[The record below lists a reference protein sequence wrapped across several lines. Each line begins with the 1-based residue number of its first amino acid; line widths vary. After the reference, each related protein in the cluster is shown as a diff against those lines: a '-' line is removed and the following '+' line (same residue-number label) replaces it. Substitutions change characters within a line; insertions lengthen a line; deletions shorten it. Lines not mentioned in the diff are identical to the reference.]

1 MLTLGIETSCD
12 ETSVAVV
19 GDGRK
24 VLSNL
29 IHSQVD
35 VHSEFGGV
43 VPELAARDH
52 LERLPHLLDVALDQ
66 AGIKPS
72 DLDLLAVTRGP
83 GLVGCLLVGVGVGE
97 GLAAAWSKPL
107 TGVNHLW
114 GHIYAAMLSRGDL
127 EPPLLGLV
135 VSGAH
140 SDLVRMP
147 EHGRF
152 EVIGRTRDDA
162 AGEAFDKAARML
174 GLGYP
179 GGPALDKLARTG
191 DARRQKLPQPSLA
204 GLEYSFSGLKTALLY
219 RLRDL
224 GESVTP
230 QDKADLAASFERS
243 VVESLLE
250 KLDQALSA
258 SPYPEV
264 VVSGGVAANTLLRK
278 RATEVVG
285 TRARLTMPPLE
296 LCTDNAAMIAA
307 AGYFSQFTSPPRGED
322 ESSYFTS
329 PPREEVESRYFTSPP
344 HGEDESSYFTSP
356 PRGEVESRLR
366 LSGGAV
372 GPVLVDPSLGW

>member
-1 MLTLGIETSCD
+1 MALTLGIETSCD

-19 GDGRK
+19 EGRRI
-24 VLSNL
+24 LSNV

-35 VHSEFGGV
+35 VHKGFGGV

-52 LERLPHLLDVALDQ
+52 LERLPQLLDMAVET
-66 AGIKPS
+66 AGVKTGDI
-72 DLDLLAVTRGP
+72 DLLAVTRGP

-97 GLAAAWSKPL
+97 GLAAAWSTPL

-114 GHIYAAMLSRGDL
+114 GHIYAALLTRADL

-147 EHGRF
+147 AHGHF

-174 GLGYP
+174 GLGFP
-179 GGPALDKLARTG
+179 GGPALDRLARQG
-191 DARRQKLPQPSLA
+191 DPRRQPLPRPSLP

-224 GESVTP
+224 GGSAT
-230 QDKADLAASFERS
+230 DRDRADLAAAFEQS

-250 KLDQALSA
+250 KLDTARDEQPVA
-258 SPYPEV
+258 EV
-264 VVSGGVAANTLLRK
+264 VGAGGVAANSLLRK
-278 RATEVVG
+278 RAQEVVG
-285 TRARLTMPPLE
+285 NRARLTMPPLE

-307 AGYFSQFTSPPRGED
+307 AGS
-322 ESSYFTS
+322 
-329 PPREEVESRYFTSPP
+329 
-344 HGEDESSYFTSP
+344 
-356 PRGEVESRLR
+356 L
-366 LSGGAV
+366 GGA
-372 GPVLVDPSLGW
+372 LRAAEVDPSLGWD

>member
-1 MLTLGIETSCD
+1 
-12 ETSVAVV
+12 
-19 GDGRK
+19 
-24 VLSNL
+24 LSNV

-35 VHSEFGGV
+35 LHKEFGGV

-52 LERLPHLLDVALDQ
+52 LERLPQLVELAMDG
-66 AGIKPS
+66 AGAEPP
-72 DLDLLAVTRGP
+72 DLDLIAVTRGP
-83 GLVGCLLVGVGVGE
+83 GLAGCLLVGVGVGE

-114 GHIYAAMLSRGDL
+114 GHIYAAMLTEPDL
-127 EPPLLGLV
+127 KPPLLGLV

-147 EHGRF
+147 EHGVF

-179 GGPALDKLARTG
+179 GGPALDRLARTG
-191 DARRQKLPQPSLA
+191 DARRQPLPRPSLA

-224 GESVTP
+224 GDKVTP
-230 QDKADLAASFERS
+230 QDRADLAAAFERS

-250 KLDQALSA
+250 KLDQALRS
-258 SPYPEV
+258 SPSSEV
-264 VVSGGVAANTLLRK
+264 VVCGGVAANTLLRK
-278 RATEVVG
+278 RAAEVVAG
-285 TRARLTMPPLE
+285 RARLTMPPLD

-307 AGYFSQFTSPPRGED
+307 AGFHTS
-322 ESSYFTS
+322 
-329 PPREEVESRYFTSPP
+329 SRP
-344 HGEDESSYFTSP
+344 
-356 PRGEVESRLR
+356 
-366 LSGGAV
+366 AA
-372 GPVLVDPSLGW
+372 VDPSLGW

>member
-1 MLTLGIETSCD
+1 VALTLAIETSCD
-12 ETSVAVV
+12 ETSVALV
-19 GDGRK
+19 GDGRR
-24 VLSNL
+24 VLANI

-35 VHSEFGGV
+35 LHAEFGGV

-52 LERLPHLLDVALDQ
+52 LERLPHLLDLALDA
-66 AGIKPS
+66 AGAKPA
-72 DLDLLAVTRGP
+72 DVELLAVTRGP
-83 GLVGCLLVGVGVGE
+83 GLAGCLLVGVGVAE
-97 GLAAAWSKPL
+97 GLSAAWSRPI

-114 GHIYAAMLSRGDL
+114 GHIYAAMLTRQDL

-140 SDLVRMP
+140 SDLVLMP

-179 GGPALDKLARTG
+179 GGPALDRLARTG
-191 DARRQKLPQPSLA
+191 HPERQPLPRPSLP

-224 GESVTP
+224 GEAAGAEER
-230 QDKADLAASFERS
+230 ADLAASFEQS

-250 KLDQALSA
+250 KMDTALTRSGF
-258 SPYPEV
+258 SEV
-264 VVSGGVAANTLLRK
+264 VVCGGVAANTLLRK
-278 RATEVVG
+278 RAAEVVG
-285 TRARLTMPPLE
+285 NRARLTMPPLD

-307 AGYFSQFTSPPRGED
+307 AAHFGVAANGIQPTK
-322 ESSYFTS
+322 
-329 PPREEVESRYFTSPP
+329 
-344 HGEDESSYFTSP
+344 
-356 PRGEVESRLR
+356 
-366 LSGGAV
+366 
-372 GPVLVDPSLGW
+372 VDPSLAW

>member
-1 MLTLGIETSCD
+1 MTLTLGIETSCD

-19 GDGRK
+19 QDGRH
-24 VLSNL
+24 VLSNV
-29 IHSQVD
+29 IHSQVEL
-35 VHSEFGGV
+35 HREFGGV

-52 LERLPHLLDVALDQ
+52 LERLPQLLQLALER
-66 AGIKPS
+66 AGAKPQDI
-72 DLDLLAVTRGP
+72 DLIAATRGP
-83 GLVGCLLVGVGVGE
+83 GLAGCLLVGIGVGE
-97 GLAAAWSKPL
+97 GLATAWSKPL

-114 GHIYAAMLSRGDL
+114 GHIYAAMLARREL

-147 EHGRF
+147 EHGLF

-179 GGPALDKLARTG
+179 GGPALDRLARTG
-191 DARRQKLPQPSLA
+191 DARRQPLPKPSLP

-224 GESVTP
+224 GEAVTA

-250 KLDQALSA
+250 KLEIALRDNGDS
-258 SPYPEV
+258 EV
-264 VVSGGVAANTLLRK
+264 VVSGGVAANTLLRA
-278 RATEVVG
+278 RAAEVVG
-285 TRARLTMPPLE
+285 DRARLTMPPLA

-307 AGYFSQFTSPPRGED
+307 AGHYAAD
-322 ESSYFTS
+322 
-329 PPREEVESRYFTSPP
+329 
-344 HGEDESSYFTSP
+344 
-356 PRGEVESRLR
+356 L
-366 LSGGAV
+366 L
-372 GPVLVDPSLGW
+372 GPQAATVDASLGW

>member
-1 MLTLGIETSCD
+1 MGKYPAQPGDGAEMTLTLGIETSCD

-19 GDGRK
+19 AGGRR
-24 VLSNL
+24 VLSNV
-29 IHSQVD
+29 IHSQAD
-35 VHSEFGGV
+35 LHQEYGGV

-52 LERLPHLLDVALDQ
+52 LERLPHLLDLALEK
-66 AGIKPS
+66 AGVQPS
-72 DLDLLAVTRGP
+72 DIDLVAVTRGP
-83 GLVGCLLVGVGVGE
+83 GLVGCLLVGVGVGD
-97 GLAAAWSKPL
+97 GLATAWEKPL

-114 GHIYAAMLSRGDL
+114 GHIYAAMLTRPDL

-179 GGPALDKLARTG
+179 GGPALDRLARTG
-191 DARRQKLPQPSLA
+191 DPRRQSLPKPSLA

-224 GESVTP
+224 GEATTEE
-230 QDKADLAASFERS
+230 DRADLAAAFEQS

-250 KLDQALSA
+250 KLDRALDETPVS
-258 SPYPEV
+258 EV
-264 VVSGGVAANTLLRK
+264 VVAGGVGANPLRRK
-278 RATEVVG
+278 RA
-285 TRARLTMPPLE
+285 
-296 LCTDNAAMIAA
+296 A
-307 AGYFSQFTSPPRGED
+307 AGVGDRAPP
-322 ESSYFTS
+322 
-329 PPREEVESRYFTSPP
+329 
-344 HGEDESSYFTSP
+344 
-356 PRGEVESRLR
+356 
-366 LSGGAV
+366 A
-372 GPVLVDPSLGW
+372 

>member
-1 MLTLGIETSCD
+1 MALTLAIETSCD

-19 GDGRK
+19 SAGRR
-24 VLSNL
+24 VLSNV

-35 VHSEFGGV
+35 LHAEFGGV

-52 LERLPHLLDVALDQ
+52 LERLPHLLDLALDR
-66 AGIKPS
+66 AGVGRD
-72 DLDLLAVTRGP
+72 DLDLISVTRGP
-83 GLVGCLLVGVGVGE
+83 GLAGCLLVGVGVAE
-97 GLAAAWSKPL
+97 GLSAAWSRPL

-114 GHIYAAMLSRGDL
+114 GHIYAAMLARPDL

-140 SDLVRMP
+140 SDLVLMP
-147 EHGRF
+147 EHGHF

-179 GGPALDKLARTG
+179 GGPALDRLARTG
-191 DARRQKLPQPSLA
+191 RPNRQRLPRPSLP

-224 GESVTP
+224 GDGAGPEAR
-230 QDKADLAASFERS
+230 ADLAAAFEQS

-250 KLDQALSA
+250 KLDVALAETGYS
-258 SPYPEV
+258 EV
-264 VVSGGVAANTLLRK
+264 VVCGGVAANTLLRK
-278 RATEVVG
+278 RAAEVVG
-285 TRARLTMPPLE
+285 ERARLTMPPLD

-307 AGYFSQFTSPPRGED
+307 AAHFA
-322 ESSYFTS
+322 
-329 PPREEVESRYFTSPP
+329 VAA
-344 HGEDESSYFTSP
+344 
-356 PRGEVESRLR
+356 
-366 LSGGAV
+366 GALQ
-372 GPVLVDPSLGW
+372 PTTVDPSLGW

>member
-1 MLTLGIETSCD
+1 VALTLGIETSCD
-12 ETSVAVV
+12 ETSVALVEK
-19 GDGRK
+19 GRH
-24 VLSNL
+24 VLSNV
-29 IHSQVD
+29 IHTQVD
-35 VHSEFGGV
+35 VHKEFGGV

-52 LERLPHLLDVALDQ
+52 LVRLPSLIDLAFENAGAKPADV
-66 AGIKPS
+66 
-72 DLDLLAVTRGP
+72 DLLAVTRGP

-97 GLAAAWSKPL
+97 GLAAAWGKPL

-114 GHIYAAMLSRGDL
+114 GHIYAAMLSRQDL

-174 GLGYP
+174 GLGFP
-179 GGPALDKLARTG
+179 GGPALDRLARKG
-191 DARRQKLPQPSLA
+191 DAKRQPLPRPSLE

-224 GESVTP
+224 GDSVTE
-230 QDKADLAASFERS
+230 QDRADLAAAFEKS

-250 KLDQALSA
+250 KLDVALDA
-258 SPYPEV
+258 EPYKEV
-264 VVSGGVAANTLLRK
+264 VVAGGVAANTLLRQ
-278 RATEVVG
+278 RAAEVVED
-285 TRARLTMPPLE
+285 RAVLTMPPLE

-307 AGYFSQFTSPPRGED
+307 AGFYGPRHDSE
-322 ESSYFTS
+322 
-329 PPREEVESRYFTSPP
+329 
-344 HGEDESSYFTSP
+344 
-356 PRGEVESRLR
+356 
-366 LSGGAV
+366 
-372 GPVLVDPSLGW
+372 VDPSLGWS

>member
-1 MLTLGIETSCD
+1 MGMPSSALTLAIESSCD

-19 GDGRK
+19 ADGRT
-24 VLSNL
+24 VLSNV

-35 VHSEFGGV
+35 LHAEFGGV

-52 LERLPHLLDVALDQ
+52 LERLPHLLDLSLAR
-66 AGIKPS
+66 AGIGRD
-72 DLDLLAVTRGP
+72 DLDLVAVTRGP
-83 GLVGCLLVGVGVGE
+83 GLAGCLLVGVGMAE
-97 GLAAAWSKPL
+97 GLSAAWSRPV

-114 GHIYAAMLSRGDL
+114 GHIYAAMLARPDL

-140 SDLVRMP
+140 SDLVLMP
-147 EHGRF
+147 EHGQF

-179 GGPALDKLARTG
+179 GGPALDRLARTG
-191 DARRQKLPQPSLA
+191 RPERQPLPRPSLP

-224 GESVTP
+224 GERAGP
-230 QDKADLAASFERS
+230 EERADLAASFEQS

-250 KLDQALSA
+250 KLDSA
-258 SPYPEV
+258 MSRTGCTEV
-264 VVSGGVAANTLLRK
+264 VVAGGVAANTLLRK
-278 RATEVVG
+278 RAAEVVG
-285 TRARLTMPPLE
+285 GRARLTMPPLD

-307 AGYFSQFTSPPRGED
+307 AAHFA
-322 ESSYFTS
+322 
-329 PPREEVESRYFTSPP
+329 VEA
-344 HGEDESSYFTSP
+344 
-356 PRGEVESRLR
+356 
-366 LSGGAV
+366 GGLQ
-372 GPVLVDPSLGW
+372 PTTVDPSLGW

>member
-1 MLTLGIETSCD
+1 LTSAGLTLGIETSCD

-19 GDGRK
+19 EYGRR
-24 VLSNL
+24 VLSNV

-35 VHSEFGGV
+35 LHKDFGGV

-52 LERLPHLLDVALDQ
+52 LERLPHLLDLALEQ
-66 AGIKPS
+66 AGAKPS
-72 DLDLLAVTRGP
+72 DLDLIAVTRGP
-83 GLVGCLLVGVGVGE
+83 GLAGCLLVGVGVGE
-97 GLAAAWSKPL
+97 GLATAWSRPL

-114 GHIYAAMLSRGDL
+114 GHIYAAMITRPDL

-179 GGPALDKLARTG
+179 GGPALDRLARTG
-191 DARRQKLPQPSLA
+191 DARRQPLPQPSLK

-224 GESVTP
+224 GEGVSA
-230 QDKADLAASFERS
+230 QDRADLAASFERS

-250 KLDQALSA
+250 KLDRALSE
-258 SPYPEV
+258 SPYGEV
-264 VVSGGVAANTLLRK
+264 VVSGGVAANTLLRR
-278 RATEVVG
+278 RAAEVVG
-285 TRARLTMPPLE
+285 ERARLTMPPLK

-307 AGYFSQFTSPPRGED
+307 AGFFTSPLA
-322 ESSYFTS
+322 
-329 PPREEVESRYFTSPP
+329 
-344 HGEDESSYFTSP
+344 
-356 PRGEVESRLR
+356 GEVVRR
-366 LSGGAV
+366 AGGSV
-372 GPVLVDPSLGW
+372 EPGPVQVDPSLGWQR

>member
-1 MLTLGIETSCD
+1 MALTLGIETSCD

-19 GDGRK
+19 EDGRK
-24 VLSNL
+24 ILANV

-35 VHSEFGGV
+35 LHREFGGV

-52 LERLPHLLDVALDQ
+52 LERLPHLLDQALEKAAVQ
-66 AGIKPS
+66 PA
-72 DLDLLAVTRGP
+72 DLDLVAVTRGP
-83 GLVGCLLVGVGVGE
+83 GLVGCLLVGVGVAE
-97 GLAAAWSKPL
+97 GLATAWSKPV

-114 GHIYAAMLSRGDL
+114 GHIYAAMLARPDL

-140 SDLVRMP
+140 SDLVRMA

-174 GLGYP
+174 GLGFP
-179 GGPALDKLARTG
+179 GGPALDRLARSG
-191 DARRQKLPQPSLA
+191 NPKRQRLPQPSLA

-224 GESVTP
+224 GESVTD
-230 QDKADLAASFERS
+230 QDRADLAAAFEQS

-250 KLDQALSA
+250 KLDFALDEQPVA
-258 SPYPEV
+258 EV
-264 VVSGGVAANTLLRK
+264 VVAGGVAANTLLRK
-278 RATEVVG
+278 RAAEVVG
-285 TRARLTMPPLE
+285 DRARLTMPPLD

-307 AGYFSQFTSPPRGED
+307 AGLLGGGPRPAD
-322 ESSYFTS
+322 
-329 PPREEVESRYFTSPP
+329 
-344 HGEDESSYFTSP
+344 
-356 PRGEVESRLR
+356 
-366 LSGGAV
+366 
-372 GPVLVDPSLGW
+372 VDPSLGWEP

>member
-1 MLTLGIETSCD
+1 MGVEKEMSLTLGIETSCD

-19 GDGRK
+19 QDGRRI
-24 VLSNL
+24 LSNV

-35 VHSEFGGV
+35 LHKEFGGV

-52 LERLPHLLDVALDQ
+52 LERLPNLLDLALER
-66 AGIKPS
+66 AGAKPGDI
-72 DLDLLAVTRGP
+72 DLIAVTRGP
-83 GLVGCLLVGVGVGE
+83 GLAGCLLVGVGVGE
-97 GLAAAWSKPL
+97 GLSAAWSKPL

-114 GHIYAAMLSRGDL
+114 GHIYAAMIARPDL

-147 EHGRF
+147 DHGRF

-179 GGPALDKLARTG
+179 GGPALDRLARTG
-191 DARRQKLPQPSLA
+191 DARRQPLPQPSLP

-224 GESVTP
+224 GDSVTE
-230 QDKADLAASFERS
+230 QIKADLAASFERS

-250 KLDQALSA
+250 KLDIALTDH
-258 SPYPEV
+258 PYPEV

-278 RATEVVG
+278 RAAEVVG

-307 AGYFSQFTSPPRGED
+307 AGFLTSPPA
-322 ESSYFTS
+322 
-329 PPREEVESRYFTSPP
+329 
-344 HGEDESSYFTSP
+344 
-356 PRGEVESRLR
+356 GEVAPLGA
-366 LSGGAV
+366 SGGTNGV
-372 GPVLVDPSLGW
+372 VTVNPSLGW

>member
-1 MLTLGIETSCD
+1 MVEG
-12 ETSVAVV
+12 
-19 GDGRK
+19 GRRILAN
-24 VLSNL
+24 V

-35 VHSEFGGV
+35 LHKEFGGV

-52 LERLPHLLDVALDQ
+52 LERLPHLLDLALER
-66 AGIKPS
+66 AGAKPADI
-72 DLDLLAVTRGP
+72 DLIAVTRGP
-83 GLVGCLLVGVGVGE
+83 GLAGCLLVGVGVGE
-97 GLAAAWSKPL
+97 GLAGGWSRPL

-114 GHIYAAMLSRGDL
+114 GHIYAAMLTRQDL

-179 GGPALDKLARTG
+179 GGPALDRLARTG
-191 DARRQKLPQPSLA
+191 DARRQPLPRPSLA

-224 GESVTP
+224 GQNVTP
-230 QDKADLAASFERS
+230 QDRADLAAAFEHS

-250 KLDQALSA
+250 KLDAALTDH
-258 SPYPEV
+258 PYPEV
-264 VVSGGVAANTLLRK
+264 VVSGGVAANTLLRR
-278 RATEVVG
+278 RAAEVVG
-285 TRARLTMPPLE
+285 DRARLTMPPLE

-307 AGYFSQFTSPPRGED
+307 AGHYS
-322 ESSYFTS
+322 
-329 PPREEVESRYFTSPP
+329 
-344 HGEDESSYFTSP
+344 
-356 PRGEVESRLR
+356 
-366 LSGGAV
+366 AV
-372 GPVLVDPSLGW
+372 VGLQAATVDPSLGW

>member
-1 MLTLGIETSCD
+1 MTLTLGIETSCD

-19 GDGRK
+19 EGGRR
-24 VLSNL
+24 VLSNV

-35 VHSEFGGV
+35 LHREFGGV

-52 LERLPHLLDVALDQ
+52 LERLPHLLDLALTKAAVQ
-66 AGIKPS
+66 PA
-72 DLDLLAVTRGP
+72 DLDLCAVTRGP
-83 GLVGCLLVGVGVGE
+83 GLVGCLLVGVGVSE
-97 GLAAAWSKPL
+97 GLAAAWAKPI

-114 GHIYAAMLSRGDL
+114 GHIYAAMLARPDL

-174 GLGYP
+174 GLGFP
-179 GGPALDKLARTG
+179 GGPALDRLARTG
-191 DARRQKLPQPSLA
+191 DARRQPLPRPSLP

-224 GESVTP
+224 GDRITD
-230 QDKADLAASFERS
+230 QDRADLAAAFERS

-250 KLDQALSA
+250 KLDQVLPA
-258 SPYPEV
+258 SGEVARRAGGELQEV
-264 VVSGGVAANTLLRK
+264 VVAGGVAANSLLRR
-278 RATEVVG
+278 RAAEVVEG
-285 TRARLTMPPLE
+285 RARLTMPPLE

-307 AGYFSQFTSPPRGED
+307 AGTYA
-322 ESSYFTS
+322 
-329 PPREEVESRYFTSPP
+329 
-344 HGEDESSYFTSP
+344 
-356 PRGEVESRLR
+356 
-366 LSGGAV
+366 AV
-372 GPVLVDPSLGW
+372 HPADVDPSLSW

>member
-1 MLTLGIETSCD
+1 LTLGIETSCD

-19 GDGRK
+19 RDGRE
-24 VLSNL
+24 VLSNV

-35 VHSEFGGV
+35 VHREFGGV
-43 VPELAARDH
+43 VPELAAREH
-52 LERLPHLLDVALDQ
+52 LERLPGLLDLALKK
-66 AGIKPS
+66 ANAKPEDV
-72 DLDLLAVTRGP
+72 DLVAVTRGP

-114 GHIYAAMLSRGDL
+114 GHIYAAMLARPDL
-127 EPPLLGLV
+127 DPPLLGLV

-179 GGPALDKLARTG
+179 GGPALDRLARQG
-191 DARRQKLPQPSLA
+191 DRKRQPLPRPSLP

-219 RLRDL
+219 RLREL
-224 GESVTP
+224 PNPSE
-230 QDKADLAASFERS
+230 QDRADLAASFEHS

-250 KLDQALSA
+250 KLDAALERQPVS
-258 SPYPEV
+258 EV
-264 VVSGGVAANTLLRK
+264 VVCGGVAANTLLRK
-278 RATEVVG
+278 RAAEVVAG
-285 TRARLTMPPLE
+285 GARLTMPPLE

-307 AGYFSQFTSPPRGED
+307 AGALTAPAS
-322 ESSYFTS
+322 
-329 PPREEVESRYFTSPP
+329 V
-344 HGEDESSYFTSP
+344 
-356 PRGEVESRLR
+356 
-366 LSGGAV
+366 A
-372 GPVLVDPSLGW
+372 VDPSLGWS

>member
-1 MLTLGIETSCD
+1 LALTLGLETSCD

-19 GDGRK
+19 DGGRHI
-24 VLSNL
+24 LSNV

-35 VHSEFGGV
+35 VHKDFGGV

-52 LERLPHLLDVALDQ
+52 LERLPQLLDLALQ
-66 AGIKPS
+66 RANAKPEDI
-72 DLDLLAVTRGP
+72 DLIAVTRGP
-83 GLVGCLLVGVGVGE
+83 GLAGCLLVGVGVGE
-97 GLAAAWSKPL
+97 GLAAGWSRPI

-114 GHIYAAMLSRGDL
+114 GHIYAAMLTRQDL

-147 EHGRF
+147 EHGKF

-179 GGPALDKLARTG
+179 GGPALDRLARTG
-191 DARRQKLPQPSLA
+191 DARRQPLPKPSLE

-224 GESVTP
+224 GENVTA
-230 QDKADLAASFERS
+230 QDRADLAASFERS

-250 KLDQALSA
+250 KLDQALSE

-278 RATEVVG
+278 RAAEVVG
-285 TRARLTMPPLE
+285 GRARLTMPPLE

-307 AGYFSQFTSPPRGED
+307 AGHYSAG
-322 ESSYFTS
+322 
-329 PPREEVESRYFTSPP
+329 V
-344 HGEDESSYFTSP
+344 
-356 PRGEVESRLR
+356 L
-366 LSGGAV
+366 
-372 GPVLVDPSLGW
+372 GPQASTVDPSLGW

>member
-1 MLTLGIETSCD
+1 MQSRALTLGIETSCD

-19 GDGRK
+19 EGGRRILAN
-24 VLSNL
+24 V

-35 VHSEFGGV
+35 LHKEFGGV

-52 LERLPHLLDVALDQ
+52 LERLPHLLDLALER
-66 AGIKPS
+66 AGAKPADV
-72 DLDLLAVTRGP
+72 DLIAVTRGP
-83 GLVGCLLVGVGVGE
+83 GLAGCLLVGVGVGE
-97 GLAAAWSKPL
+97 GLAAGWSRPL

-114 GHIYAAMLSRGDL
+114 GHIYAAMLTRQDL

-179 GGPALDKLARTG
+179 GGPALDRLARTG
-191 DARRQKLPQPSLA
+191 DARRQPLPKPSLE

-224 GESVTP
+224 GERVTP
-230 QDKADLAASFERS
+230 QDRADLAAAFEHS

-250 KLDQALSA
+250 KLDAALTDH
-258 SPYPEV
+258 PYPEV

-278 RATEVVG
+278 RAAEVVG
-285 TRARLTMPPLE
+285 DRARLTMPPLE

-307 AGYFSQFTSPPRGED
+307 AGHYS
-322 ESSYFTS
+322 
-329 PPREEVESRYFTSPP
+329 
-344 HGEDESSYFTSP
+344 
-356 PRGEVESRLR
+356 
-366 LSGGAV
+366 AV
-372 GPVLVDPSLGW
+372 LGLQAATVDPSLGW

>member
-1 MLTLGIETSCD
+1 MVEG
-12 ETSVAVV
+12 
-19 GDGRK
+19 GRRILAN
-24 VLSNL
+24 V

-35 VHSEFGGV
+35 LHKGFGGV

-52 LERLPHLLDVALDQ
+52 LERLPHLLDLALAQ
-66 AGIKPS
+66 ASAKPS
-72 DLDLLAVTRGP
+72 EIDMIAVTRGP
-83 GLVGCLLVGVGVGE
+83 GLAGCLLVGVGVGE
-97 GLAAAWSKPL
+97 GLSVGWSRPL

-114 GHIYAAMLSRGDL
+114 GHIYAAMLTRADL

-147 EHGRF
+147 GHGRF

-179 GGPALDKLARTG
+179 GGPALDRLARTG
-191 DARRQKLPQPSLA
+191 DARRQPLPKPSLE

-224 GESVTP
+224 GDSVTP
-230 QDKADLAASFERS
+230 QDRADLAAAFERS

-250 KLDQALSA
+250 KLDAALSE

-264 VVSGGVAANTLLRK
+264 VVSGGVAANTLLRR
-278 RATEVVG
+278 RAAEVVG
-285 TRARLTMPPLE
+285 DRARLTMPPLQ

-307 AGYFSQFTSPPRGED
+307 AGHYAAGVLGLQTS
-322 ESSYFTS
+322 T
-329 PPREEVESRYFTSPP
+329 
-344 HGEDESSYFTSP
+344 
-356 PRGEVESRLR
+356 
-366 LSGGAV
+366 
-372 GPVLVDPSLGW
+372 VDPSLGWD

>member
-1 MLTLGIETSCD
+1 MGASSPALTLAIETSCD

-19 GDGRK
+19 AGRR
-24 VLSNL
+24 VLANV

-35 VHSEFGGV
+35 LHAEFGGV

-52 LERLPHLLDVALDQ
+52 LERLPHLLEVALER
-66 AGIKPS
+66 AGVSPKEV
-72 DLDLLAVTRGP
+72 DLLAVTRGP
-83 GLVGCLLVGVGVGE
+83 GLAGCLLVGVGVAE
-97 GLAAAWSKPL
+97 GLSAAWSRPL

-114 GHIYAAMLSRGDL
+114 GHIYAAMLARPDL

-140 SDLVRMP
+140 SDLVLMP
-147 EHGRF
+147 EHSRF

-179 GGPALDKLARTG
+179 GGPALDRLARTG
-191 DARRQKLPQPSLA
+191 RSGRQPLPRPSLP

-224 GESVTP
+224 GEGAGP
-230 QDKADLAASFERS
+230 EDRADLAASFEQS

-250 KLDQALSA
+250 KLDTALSQTGC
-258 SPYPEV
+258 SEV
-264 VVSGGVAANTLLRK
+264 VVCGGVAANTLLRR
-278 RATEVVG
+278 RAAEVVG
-285 TRARLTMPPLE
+285 SRARLTMPPLE

-307 AGYFSQFTSPPRGED
+307 AAHFTVAARGLQP
-322 ESSYFTS
+322 T
-329 PPREEVESRYFTSPP
+329 T
-344 HGEDESSYFTSP
+344 
-356 PRGEVESRLR
+356 
-366 LSGGAV
+366 
-372 GPVLVDPSLGW
+372 VDPSLGWVTGE